1 MCWRCYSIHL
11 CYAISQKLAFYLA
24 EAQIARKNRTLLEP
38 DPGHLPTAKME
49 LFVIISSILNVGKG
63 PKPAFDYNGIS

>member
-1 MCWRCYSIHL
+1 MPFP
-11 CYAISQKLAFYLA
+11 QKLAFYLA

-38 DPGHLPTAKME
+38 DTGHLPTAKME
-49 LFVIISSILNVGKG
+49 LFVLISSILNVGRG